1 MKNKSYKIDKHGRQV
16 MNFQITITIA
26 LLTGGFCLLVGLP
39 AALIL
44 IEQGIGNVNLMATIT
59 LFSIFPMILIGLF
72 TFYQGIVNT
81 TRVLNESPTRYPLSI
96 KFVK

>member
-1 MKNKSYKIDKHGRQV
+1 V
-16 MNFQITITIA
+16 LNFQITITIA

-44 IEQGIGNVNLMATIT
+44 LEQGVGNETLMVTIT

-81 TRVLNESPTRYPLSI
+81 VRLLNDSPTRYPLSI
-96 KFVK
+96 QFVK